1 MRRRD
6 PAQKWGSTLAY
17 SLRTFC
23 VECSFH
29 TFAFTECRQNTDS
42 RNDWLA
48 IYVRG
53 GKSVGEK
60 KAGRH
65 RQLAGGVFVPNHYA
79 CRIWK
84 CTPPASLTKGAD
96 GARAR
101 CKQQCCLLLAGV
113 FWRVLPP
120 TAS

>member
-1 MRRRD
+1 M
-6 PAQKWGSTLAY
+6 L
-17 SLRTFC
+17 
-23 VECSFH
+23 VFH
-29 TFAFTECRQNTDS
+29 MFAFTEYRQNTDS

-101 CKQQCCLLLAGV
+101 CKQPCCLLLAGV